1 MGANM
6 AGIYG
11 AQLYREDDE
20 PRYRRAF
27 SICIAVISLGVVLA
41 IIRKVDELF
50 IRRRNGGKLPS
61 EGTQTDTEA
70 YDDLKPS
77 AGSKA
82 IPSPVHID
90 ADRRPSL
97 ALET

>member
-1 MGANM
+1 MGANT

-41 IIRKVDELF
+41 IVRKVDEIF

-61 EGTQTDTEA
+61 ESTQNDIAA
-70 YDDLKPS
+70 YDELKPPAVS
-77 AGSKA
+77 NA
-82 IPSPVHID
+82 ISSPVHID
-90 ADRRPSL
+90 SDRRPSL
-97 ALET
+97 VLET